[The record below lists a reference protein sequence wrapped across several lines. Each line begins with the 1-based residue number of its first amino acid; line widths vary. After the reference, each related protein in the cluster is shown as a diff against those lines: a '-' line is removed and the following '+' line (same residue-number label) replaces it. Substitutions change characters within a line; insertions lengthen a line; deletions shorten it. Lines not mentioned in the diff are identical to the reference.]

1 MWIALTDFDGK
12 QIYLNTTHLVSIREH
27 GRGAIVTHMMG
38 QTVVS
43 ENPEA
48 IRRVL
53 GLTQTTTLAS
63 ALHRVGIEG
72 RA

>member
-12 QIYLNTTHLVSIREH
+12 QIYLNTAHLVAIREH
-27 GRGAIVTHMMG
+27 GRGAIVTHVMG

-43 ENPEA
+43 ENPES

-63 ALHRVGIEG
+63 ALERCGVEG

>member
-12 QIYLNTTHLVSIREH
+12 QIYLNTTHLVSIKEH
-27 GRGAIVTHMMG
+27 GRGAIITHVVG

-43 ENPEA
+43 ESPET
-48 IRRVL
+48 IRKVL

-63 ALHRVGIEG
+63 ALHRLGIEG

>member
-12 QIYLNTTHLVSIREH
+12 KIFLNTTHLVAIREH
-27 GRGAIVTHMMG
+27 GRGAIVTHVMG

-43 ENPEA
+43 ESPES

-63 ALHRVGIEG
+63 ALERCGVEG